1 MERDI
6 WNKWLSWEIC
16 LGSKKLEA
24 EYPNAVIVNPAKI
37 SSVFSKTEKISHDE
51 YMGISYKLLKECDAI
66 YMLKDLRQSA
76 GACMEYGFSV
86 AMDLIVLKE

>member
-1 MERDI
+1 
-6 WNKWLSWEIC
+6 
-16 LGSKKLEA
+16 
-24 EYPNAVIVNPAKI
+24 
-37 SSVFSKTEKISHDE
+37 
-51 YMGISYKLLKECDAI
+51 MGISYKLLKECDAI